1 MFAPNAPLIR
11 SRIDT
16 STVLPHRL
24 PPQTL
29 ILLKLPWDLGR
40 YVRTV
45 IQTEKTLMIL
55 VELPLWQK
63 VKLGDI
69 YLSLWDVLHTFY
81 VAFVSL

>member
-16 STVLPHRL
+16 STVLAHRL
-24 PPQTL
+24 LPQTI
-29 ILLKLPWDLGR
+29 ILLKLPWDLGH

-45 IQTEKTLMIL
+45 IQKEKTLTIL

-69 YLSLWDVLHTFY
+69 YPSLWNVLHTFY
-81 VAFVSL
+81 AAFVSL